1 MQPFYEKREHS
12 VQIGFPQF
20 PFPPHLHAHVEIM
33 HALSGPFH
41 VLIDGRNYQLST
53 GDTAIAFP
61 NHVHG
66 YGSNDAEKGIML
78 VFPPEISVDFGRIL
92 MTRQPAE
99 PILRAKHSHPDIG
112 NMMHAL
118 RAEALNDGDET
129 AQRAYIQVILARL
142 MPALSLQKAN
152 PQNEHSLMLDAM
164 AYLSEHFDQPVTLE
178 SLAKALGAS
187 QYHLSHLFSERLG
200 MNFRSYINALRID
213 RARLL
218 LTQFAAPV
226 TQICYECGFENQRTF
241 NRAFRSVCGMTPTQY
256 RDNLKK

>member
-1 MQPFYEKREHS
+1 MQPFYERREHS
-12 VQIGFPQF
+12 VQIGFPRF

-33 HALSGPFH
+33 HALSGLFH
-41 VLIDGRNYQLST
+41 VMIDGREYRLSP
-53 GDTAIAFP
+53 GDTAIAFS

-66 YGSNDAEKGIML
+66 YGANEESAGIML

-92 MTRQPAE
+92 MTRQPLE
-99 PILRAKHSHPDIG
+99 PVLRAQQAHPDIDS
-112 NMMHAL
+112 MMRAL
-118 RAEALNDGDET
+118 QAEALNAGDET

-142 MPALSLQKAN
+142 LPALSLQKAS
-152 PQNEHSLMLDAM
+152 PQNEHNLLLDAM

-178 SLAKALGAS
+178 TLAKTLGAS

-200 MNFRSYINALRID
+200 MNFRSYINALRIE

-218 LTQFAAPV
+218 LTRLAAPI

-241 NRAFRSVCGMTPTQY
+241 NRAFRSVCGITPTQY
-256 RDNLKK
+256 RENLKK